1 MKSSVKKLR
10 TCVYSKPVA
19 PSGLFSQESHQTNK
33 LVCDHPE
40 MKVNWQLERCTGCT
54 VYVNRNQPPEPPP
67 DKKKGR
73 GRKTKA
79 KS

>member
-1 MKSSVKKLR
+1 MKPSIKKLR

-19 PSGLFSQESHQTNK
+19 PSGFFSQDSHQTNK

-40 MKVNWQLERCTGCT
+40 MKVNWQLEVCAACA
-54 VYVNRNQPPEPPP
+54 VYVNRNKPPEPPP
-67 DKKKGR
+67 EPKKTR

-79 KS
+79 KA